1 MNQNL
6 SWKRLLLYTAVSPV
20 SDVQE
25 SKNRG
30 GLLIK
35 MVGLSST
42 FMLLVILVFS
52 IMSIMNMQSLS
63 QETAI
68 VMGKKKLQGDMASFA
83 FMLAQEYGRLR
94 LENRQ
99 LVDEQNRILTEEYT
113 VVDQVSKTMGIAAT
127 IFVKE
132 QHDYRRISTNIIDG
146 SGKRAVNTF
155 LGSGSAAFG
164 AVNSGRSYM
173 GTAVILDKDY
183 LTEYQPIFDQTTQN
197 IIGILFIGIEM
208 SSIKETITASSASH
222 IKQSIIIAALILI
235 LSILVNI
242 IMCMR
247 VLIRP
252 IHVAVNMLKD
262 ISKGEGDLT
271 KRLIVNS
278 HDEIGVMAH
287 YFNLTLEKIK
297 NLIGIIKKQSL
308 ALANTGTELASNM
321 NETATAIHHI
331 ITSIQAIK
339 NQVTNQSA
347 SVTQTNATMD
357 DIIVNINKLNDYI
370 DQQAVSVSM
379 SSAGIEEM
387 VANIQSVTKTLIG
400 NAGNVTDLAEASEIG
415 RSGLQEVAED
425 IQKIAKESAGLMEI
439 NEVMENIA
447 SQTNLLSMNAAIE
460 AAHAG
465 EAGKGFAVVADEIR
479 KLAESSGEQSKTIS
493 LVLNKIKDSIDKIM
507 KSTDTV
513 LKKFEAIDVEIKN
526 VSDQEGNIRSAM
538 EEQEVGSQQ
547 ILQAIAQLNT
557 ITKMVQNS
565 SDEMHGRSK
574 DVMQESNA
582 LGKVTLELTKG
593 MNDITSQVD
602 HINFAVTRVNTISG
616 ENKENIDLLVQE
628 VSRFKID

>member
-1 MNQNL
+1 MNGNQ
-6 SWKRLLLYTAVSPV
+6 SWKRLLFYTAVSPV
-20 SDVQE
+20 SDVRE
-25 SKNRG
+25 SKNPG

-35 MVGLSST
+35 MVGLSSA

-68 VMGKKKLQGDMASFA
+68 VMGKKKLQGDMASFE
-83 FMLAQEYGRLR
+83 FMLAQEHGQLR

-99 LVDEQNRILTEEYT
+99 MVDEQNRILNERYV

-132 QHDYRRISTNIIDG
+132 QNDYRRISTNIIDG

-164 AVNSGRSYM
+164 AVNSGRAYM

-183 LTEYQPIFDQTTQN
+183 LTEYQPIFDQTKQN
-197 IIGILFIGIEM
+197 VIGILFIGIEM
-208 SSIKETITASSASH
+208 SSIKETITESSASH

-235 LSILVNI
+235 LSILVNV

-247 VLIRP
+247 VLVRP
-252 IHVAVNMLKD
+252 IHVAVDMLKD

-278 HDEIGVMAH
+278 HDEIGVMAY

-297 NLIGIIKKQSL
+297 NLIQIIKKQSL

-321 NETATAIHHI
+321 NETAAAIHHI

-357 DIIVNINKLNDYI
+357 DIIVNINQLNDYI

-387 VANIQSVTKTLIG
+387 VANIQSV
-400 NAGNVTDLAEASEIG
+400 
-415 RSGLQEVAED
+415 
-425 IQKIAKESAGLMEI
+425 
-439 NEVMENIA
+439 
-447 SQTNLLSMNAAIE
+447 
-460 AAHAG
+460 
-465 EAGKGFAVVADEIR
+465 
-479 KLAESSGEQSKTIS
+479 
-493 LVLNKIKDSIDKIM
+493 
-507 KSTDTV
+507 
-513 LKKFEAIDVEIKN
+513 
-526 VSDQEGNIRSAM
+526 
-538 EEQEVGSQQ
+538 
-547 ILQAIAQLNT
+547 
-557 ITKMVQNS
+557 
-565 SDEMHGRSK
+565 
-574 DVMQESNA
+574 
-582 LGKVTLELTKG
+582 
-593 MNDITSQVD
+593 
-602 HINFAVTRVNTISG
+602 
-616 ENKENIDLLVQE
+616 
-628 VSRFKID
+628 